1 MQNTSISTKFYEGL
15 FSAIVP
21 CKNEAEV
28 IPTFNAEFTKV
39 MASMNSENFE
49 IIFVDDGSTDETFAE
64 IERLAETD
72 SRVRGI
78 SFSRNFG
85 KEAAMYAGLKE
96 AKGDYVAI
104 LDADLQDPPDLLP
117 EMFKMIA
124 DCDCVA
130 TRRITR
136 EGEPTSRTFF
146 TRLFY
151 KALNAMSQLQFKEG
165 ARDFRLMKRKV
176 VDEVLRLDEY
186 NRFTKGIFE
195 WVGFKTKWLEF
206 ENRQRVAGQ
215 TKWSMAGLFLYSL
228 EAFTSFSTIPLAIA
242 SILGIGFC
250 LFSVIA
256 IVFVTIRELMFHNS
270 AFGWPSMVCI
280 LFFLSGLQLFCLGV
294 LGQYMAKIYLETKKR
309 PHYIIKKTR

>member
-1 MQNTSISTKFYEGL
+1 MENANTQTTFYEGL

-21 CKNEAEV
+21 CKDEAEM
-28 IPTFNAEFTKV
+28 IPIFYAEFIKAMGV
-39 MASMNSENFE
+39 MNAENFE
-49 IIFVDDGSTDETFAE
+49 IIFVDDGSTDSTFSE
-64 IERLAETD
+64 IEALCKVD
-72 SRVRGI
+72 NRVHCV

-117 EMFKMIA
+117 EMFKMLA

-136 EGEPTSRTFF
+136 EGEPPARTFF

-151 KALNAMSQLQFKEG
+151 KTLNSMSQLQFKEG

-206 ENRQRVAGQ
+206 ENRQRPAGQ
-215 TKWSMAGLFLYSL
+215 TKWSMGGLFLYSL

-250 LFSVIA
+250 FFSVIA
-256 IVFVTIRELMFHNS
+256 IIFITIRELMFHNS

-294 LGQYMAKIYLETKKR
+294 LGQYMAKIYLESKKR
-309 PHYIIKKTR
+309 PHYIISKTR